1 MPAQAISSLTSL
13 IAFRLEQG
21 KESLSFSLNLP
32 VTGMPEGRDRAILRS
47 VVKNR
52 QGFLRYLLMLLA
64 GLGDGADVGS
74 VARAFGSSNDAVTRS
89 AFDDVP
95 LLEELVRAFSR
106 DPKRLM
112 KISRL
117 IDDIREDG
125 ESDDILPDGFD
136 EFWQVFRQAIAGHD

>member
-1 MPAQAISSLTSL
+1 
-13 IAFRLEQG
+13 
-21 KESLSFSLNLP
+21 
-32 VTGMPEGRDRAILRS
+32 MPEERNRAILRS

-64 GLGDGADVGS
+64 GLGDSADVGS
-74 VARAFGSSNDAVTRS
+74 IARAFGSSSDTANRS

-117 IDDIREDG
+117 IDDIRKDG
-125 ESDDILPDGFD
+125 EAEDILPDGF
-136 EFWQVFRQAIAGHD
+136 EAFWQVFREAIAAHD